1 MVRMD
6 VDITPC
12 VGTTFADLQDNAL
25 FTRVR
30 VKGYQNG
37 VKPQTV
43 YRKVAGKAIIAGYTS
58 EYGDLHNGDRVGME
72 SLVVGNNTPVTC
84 HGFDNSCV
92 VVDL

>member
-43 YRKVAGKAIIAGYTS
+43 YRKAAGKAIIAGYTS
-58 EYGDLHNGDRVGME
+58 EYGDFHNGDRVGME
-72 SLVVGNNTPVTC
+72 SLVVVDTTPVTC
-84 HGFDNSCV
+84 HGIDNSCV